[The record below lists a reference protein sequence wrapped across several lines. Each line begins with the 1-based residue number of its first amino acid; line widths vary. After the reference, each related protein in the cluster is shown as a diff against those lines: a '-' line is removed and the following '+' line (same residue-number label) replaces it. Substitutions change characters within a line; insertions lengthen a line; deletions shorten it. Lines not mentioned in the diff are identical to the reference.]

1 MWQEGRAMSKRWCLI
16 LLVLAM
22 LTMVAC
28 GSRRPTLEREAP
40 QVWHRPGSQSEREV
54 VSTTTAG
61 KGDQVRT
68 QQQGKAL
75 LKWPDLWV
83 RLYGDTNMGME
94 EVVPTNVRLS
104 VDAGTALNGGVPRA
118 NQRINLTTA
127 YAEITFAGTVVMVAY
142 HPGRQLTIV
151 RVFAGQ
157 VEVRNLTGAVQTR
170 LVGAKEWALVRP
182 GEPPQVSS
190 RLDDMRALAQELG
203 LWDVFHQVELDVQQ
217 GFGPAAS
224 RIASGDVDVVF
235 IEPVTP
241 PLLPPAPTWTPTPY
255 VKACRPGVL
264 YCEDFEDGRADGWDL
279 WSGWTVEREGP
290 NYILSGRGHN
300 WATLVDQGW
309 EWEDYRFSFRLKLLQ
324 GDIHLNYRLTEG
336 PIRYFIGFHQGGLSL
351 TRQIRDAFTDLAA
364 VEAPHVLNR
373 WYQLEIV
380 GWGGHIQVY
389 VDGKLELD
397 YTDRAPLRRGTIA
410 FETQDDSQ
418 ALVDDIEV
426 LPPGPESPPP
436 PPAWTPTPTRT
447 PLMRPTP
454 TRTPIL
460 VLTPTRTPP
469 PRPTS
474 TPTATP
480 DTTGPTIT
488 NVAASADL
496 ISWPPPY
503 CSPNQVTISATI
515 RDTAG
520 VSGVKLTYRVFEGTR
535 QGSWQALDMRQRAT
549 DTYAGT
555 IGDAELKASLNPPV
569 QLRAT
574 LEYYVQAFDGR
585 GNRSQSS
592 TSTVRVEYCI
602 Y

>member
-1 MWQEGRAMSKRWCLI
+1 
-16 LLVLAM
+16 
-22 LTMVAC
+22 
-28 GSRRPTLEREAP
+28 
-40 QVWHRPGSQSEREV
+40 
-54 VSTTTAG
+54 
-61 KGDQVRT
+61 
-68 QQQGKAL
+68 
-75 LKWPDLWV
+75 
-83 RLYGDTNMGME
+83 
-94 EVVPTNVRLS
+94 
-104 VDAGTALNGGVPRA
+104 
-118 NQRINLTTA
+118 
-127 YAEITFAGTVVMVAY
+127 
-142 HPGRQLTIV
+142 
-151 RVFAGQ
+151 
-157 VEVRNLTGAVQTR
+157 
-170 LVGAKEWALVRP
+170 
-182 GEPPQVSS
+182 
-190 RLDDMRALAQELG
+190 LG

-290 NYILSGRGHN
+290 NYILSGRGHNWATLVDQGWEWEDYRFSFRLKLLQGDIHLNYRLTEGPIRYFIGFHQGGLSLTRQIRDAFTDLAAVEAPHVLNRWYQLEIVGWGGHIQVYVDGKLELDYTDRAPLRRGTIAFETQDDSQALVDDIEVLPPGPESPPPPPPAGTPTPYVQPCMPGVFYCENFEDGHADGWELEPGWRVERDGLNYLLDGRGHN